1 MDSSG
6 QQWAPFSAMEAK
18 ASAVEAVKALR
29 IGDQNPALRRR
40 VRREQRD
47 QIDQI
52 AVVGHVFGYVRVWPV
67 RAPQNPVRCS
77 FDEGACEGYCIRE
90 RWPRARDALCT
101 ADFDPALGLILRKIE
116 EASKRVLCEARFRR

>member
-67 RAPQNPVRCS
+67 GAPQNPVRCG
-77 FDEGACEGYCIRE
+77 FDKGPCEGQCIRE
-90 RWPRARDALCT
+90 WRPRVRDALCT
-101 ADFDPALGLILRKIE
+101 ADLDPALAVIPRKIE
-116 EASKRVLCEARFRR
+116 EASKGRLCEACF